1 MEVIFRKLE
10 TRWNKLNARR
20 IGQYYGL
27 VVDSLTDPLSN
38 LRFADDVL
46 LFSSNPKDAAKMIAD
61 LQSDAIK
68 FGLKLHMG
76 KTVVL
81 TNRVIRCPATTSRW
95 LV

>member
-1 MEVIFRKLE
+1 MEVIFRILKA
-10 TRWNKLNARR
+10 RWNNLNARR
-20 IGQYYGL
+20 SGQYYGV
-27 VVDSLTDPLSN
+27 VVDSLVDPLSN

-61 LQSDAIK
+61 LQTEAGK

-81 TNRVIRCPATTSRW
+81 TNRVIGCPAT
-95 LV
+95 VA